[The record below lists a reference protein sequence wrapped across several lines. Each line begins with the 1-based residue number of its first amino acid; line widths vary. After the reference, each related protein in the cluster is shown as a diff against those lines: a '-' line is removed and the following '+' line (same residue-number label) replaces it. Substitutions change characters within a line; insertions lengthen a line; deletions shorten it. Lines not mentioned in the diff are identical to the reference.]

1 MSTIEIAA
9 VQKGS
14 VEAGFRHYFSGS
26 WQEPAGS
33 ESVDVI
39 NPATE
44 EIIARVPR
52 ATPGEAIRA
61 IESARTA
68 FDEGTWPRLAGNER
82 ARVIRQFADG
92 LRRSRD
98 RIADLVIRQG
108 GCTVDQTR
116 AMQVDDAISL
126 MYRYAELAERSPIEA
141 VTLGG
146 GPFGGGVAGIGST
159 VVTREPAGV
168 VAAIT
173 PFNYPFMMN
182 LQKIGPAL
190 AAGCTVVLKPTEYVC
205 LDAVEIARILDEE
218 TDLPKGAFNLLL
230 GGRADVGEIL
240 ASHPG
245 VDQVTF
251 TGSTQTGRRVMASA
265 AGTLKRV
272 TLELGG
278 KSANIIFADA
288 DLDLALAGDCALVI
302 RHCGQGCGHLTRVLV
317 EDSIHDQVVER
328 MVARAR
334 TVVVGDPADPSTEM
348 GPLVSQAQWDRV
360 ASYIRSGVDEGATLV
375 YGGKRPP
382 QLEKGFYLEP
392 TIFSD
397 VRNDMTIAREE
408 IFGPVVGVQRFHDA
422 EEAISIANDSI
433 YGLNG
438 GVWSGDLARGLA
450 VASRL
455 RTGMISVNGRGDG
468 GREYPY
474 GGYKQSG
481 LGREF
486 GLWGYLEYTELKT
499 IKYTARA

>member
-1 MSTIEIAA
+1 MSTTEISGQRMAQP
-9 VQKGS
+9 VTGY
-14 VEAGFRHYFSGS
+14 RHYFGGA
-26 WQEPAGS
+26 WQEPRG
-33 ESVDVI
+33 EETVDVV

-44 EIIARVPR
+44 EVIARVPR
-52 ATPGEAIRA
+52 ATPEEAELAIR
-61 IESARTA
+61 SARTA
-68 FDEGTWPRLAGNER
+68 FDEGPWPRHDPHQR
-82 ARVIRQFADG
+82 ARIITQFAEA
-92 LRRSRD
+92 LTRSRD

-108 GCTVDQTR
+108 GCTVGQTR
-116 AMQVDDAISL
+116 AMQVDDAIAL
-126 MYRYAELAERSPIEA
+126 MHRYAELAGRSPIDS

-146 GPFGGGVAGIGST
+146 GSFGGAVPGVGST

-168 VAAIT
+168 VSAIT

-230 GGRADVGEIL
+230 GGCADVGEIL
-240 ASHPG
+240 ASHPM

-265 AGTLKRV
+265 AATIKRV

-278 KSANIIFADA
+278 KSANIIFGDA
-288 DLDLALAGDCALVI
+288 DLDQALAGDCALVI

-317 EDSIHDQVVER
+317 EASIHDQVVER
-328 MVARAR
+328 MIERAKNVA
-334 TVVVGDPADPSTEM
+334 VGDPGDPRTEM

-360 ASYIRSGVDEGATLV
+360 TGYIKSGVEQGATLV
-375 YGGKRPP
+375 YGGKRPAG
-382 QLEKGFYLEP
+382 LKKGYYLEP
-392 TIFSD
+392 TIFTD
-397 VRNDMTIAREE
+397 VRNDMRIAQEE
-408 IFGPVVGVQRFHDA
+408 IFGPVVGVQRFTD
-422 EEAISIANDSI
+422 EDEAVRIANDSI

-438 GVWSGDLARGLA
+438 AVWSGDLARGLRIA
-450 VASRL
+450 GRI

-474 GGYKQSG
+474 GGFKQSG

-499 IKYTARA
+499 VKYTARS

>member
-1 MSTIEIAA
+1 VNTTEISP
-9 VQKGS
+9 GRP
-14 VEAGFRHYFSGS
+14 EGLETGYRHYFAGS
-26 WQEPAGS
+26 WQEPTGT
-33 ESVDVI
+33 ETVEVI

-44 EIIARVPR
+44 EVIARVPR

-61 IESARTA
+61 IESARAA
-68 FDEGTWPRLAGNER
+68 FDDGPWPRLSGR
-82 ARVIRQFADG
+82 ARAQVIRQFGDG
-92 LRRSRD
+92 LRRNRD

-108 GCTVDQTR
+108 GCTVGQTR

-126 MYRYAELAERSPIEA
+126 VYRYAELAERSPIEA

-146 GPFGGGVAGIGST
+146 GPFADSVAGIGST
-159 VVTREPAGV
+159 VVMREPAGV

-265 AGTLKRV
+265 APTLKRV

-317 EDSIHDQVVER
+317 QDSIHDQVVER
-328 MVARAR
+328 MVARAA

-348 GPLVSQAQWDRV
+348 GPLVSRAQWDRV
-360 ASYIRSGVDEGATLV
+360 ASYIKSGVDEGATLV
-375 YGGKRPP
+375 HGGKRPSKL
-382 QLEKGFYLEP
+382 QKGFYMEP
-392 TIFSD
+392 TIFSE
-397 VRNDMTIAREE
+397 VRSDMTIAREE
-408 IFGPVVGVQRFHDA
+408 IFGPVVGVQRFHDQ
-422 EEAISIANDSI
+422 EEAIRIANDSI

-438 GVWSGDLARGLA
+438 GVWSGDLARGLG
-450 VASRL
+450 VAGRI

-474 GGYKQSG
+474 GGYRQSG
-481 LGREF
+481 IGREF
-486 GLWGYLEYTELKT
+486 GIWGYNEYTELKT